1 MTTFKIP
8 KPEHLTEQETLT
20 SFKKWQKNILFH
32 LSVRNEFAAF
42 IEPTFTWQK
51 SSTTNR
57 GLTDDPQTTENR
69 KTALQKNI
77 VLEQMLGLIAQ
88 FAPDL
93 LNNEIVNKSV
103 SLNWIWN
110 RIRKHYSFSHSEV
123 NFLKINSIKRETS
136 ERYETF
142 YQRIVAHVEDNLL
155 TVESGI
161 EHDGAVLTADE
172 HMSPTVERLIVN
184 MWLNQIDSRL
194 AAYVGRVYA
203 HDLQKRS
210 LKDIQPLICE
220 AMDELLAELNAQ
232 EDAHV
237 NVARS
242 SYNSPRD
249 DRRASF
255 FSNNRNQ
262 PHGQPFRPSQ
272 QQRQQ
277 QRHVR
282 FQLPSGASSS
292 PQSQLV
298 CILCK
303 LVGRTYLG
311 HDVRNC
317 FHISRADR
325 TALARSLDVSYD
337 GEDESDDHG
346 ISAEFNQLQVDHH
359 SLAVTA
365 EVSSTPSVQRV
376 SCHPSP
382 FFFCIL

>member
-123 NFLKINSIKRETS
+123 NFLKINTIKREPS

-210 LKDIQPLICE
+210 LKDMQPLICG
-220 AMDELLAELNAQ
+220 AMDELLAELKRTRRCTRQRCKVLLQLTSRRSAGFIFLQ
-232 EDAHV
+232 QPQPTAWTTIPT
-237 NVARS
+237 VA
-242 SYNSPRD
+242 
-249 DRRASF
+249 ATATTTTTCA
-255 FSNNRNQ
+255 FSTTIGSIQ
-262 PHGQPFRPSQ
+262 
-272 QQRQQ
+272 
-277 QRHVR
+277 
-282 FQLPSGASSS
+282 
-292 PQSQLV
+292 
-298 CILCK
+298 
-303 LVGRTYLG
+303 
-311 HDVRNC
+311 
-317 FHISRADR
+317 
-325 TALARSLDVSYD
+325 
-337 GEDESDDHG
+337 
-346 ISAEFNQLQVDHH
+346 
-359 SLAVTA
+359 
-365 EVSSTPSVQRV
+365 
-376 SCHPSP
+376 
-382 FFFCIL
+382 